1 MRNVELYEEQA
12 NKNGMK
18 KLNNNSRHRTIL
30 SLQED

>member
-1 MRNVELYEEQA
+1 MLSYMKEQA

-18 KLNNNSRHRTIL
+18 KLNSNSRHRTIL